1 MPKYVLLLCIGVDF
15 NMSYIFSVF
24 LFLFIAFF
32 ILTMIYYLKKK
43 NVVHALIREYEH
55 NLHDPVLIE
64 KIYSYCMSD
73 WRLRSIMKK
82 YQANPGDIKAIYEK
96 LLIWGNFK
104 KYSRFIP
111 ISSFFYTTSLKYL
124 LKHKD
129 GDAKKITM
137 KMMNFFHI

>member
-1 MPKYVLLLCIGVDF
+1 
-15 NMSYIFSVF
+15 MSYAFSVV

-32 ILTMIYYLKKK
+32 MIAMIYYLRKK
-43 NVVHALIREYEH
+43 NVVHALIRDYEH
-55 NLHDPVLIE
+55 NLHDPALIE

-73 WRLRSIMKK
+73 WRLRSIMKQ
-82 YQANPGDIKAIYEK
+82 YHANQEDIRTLYEK

-104 KYSRFIP
+104 KYSRFVP

-129 GDAKKITM
+129 GDAKKLTM